1 MSPTPDFPPKLTPHD
16 PRVLSKTATINGKK
30 IHYLIGAPAPP
41 TAGDSGPPARANL
54 ESSSASA
61 IDAVS
66 QPRGTVLLVHGWP
79 DLSFGWRYQV
89 PFLLSLGLRVIVPD
103 LPGFG
108 RSDSP
113 QELTAYSYKN
123 VTRDLLELVTQNVPG
138 GKAQIEKEGGIIVG
152 GHDWGGAVA
161 WRFALWF
168 PDLTRA
174 VFSVCTPFWAPRAGG
189 YMSLQQIVDAVL
201 PNFRYQ
207 LQLSGPE
214 VEAKVKGE
222 EKIRQF
228 LSGVY
233 EAKGPNGERVFTTEK
248 GCLFENLPKMGKSPL
263 VDDREMEY
271 YVKEVVGND
280 KGSLRGGLN
289 WYRTTQVNY
298 EEERDLIKQ
307 LEQRGKNAKTGDK
320 IVEPPALFVQASN
333 DEALPPAMAE
343 GMERYFEKKLIKKE
357 VQATHWAHW
366 EQPVKVNQ
374 AIAEFLSPI
383 LKEVDAKL

>member
-1 MSPTPDFPPKLTPHD
+1 MSSTPDFPPKLVPND
-16 PRVLSKTATINGKK
+16 PRVLSKTTTINGKK
-30 IHYLIGAPAPP
+30 YHYLISAPP
-41 TAGDSGPPARANL
+41 PLTGGGDAPPARANL
-54 ESSSASA
+54 ESPSST
-61 IDAVS
+61 IDAAS

-123 VTRDLLELVTQNVPG
+123 VTRDLLELVLSEVPG
-138 GKAQIEKEGGIIVG
+138 GKKQIEKEGGIIVG

-161 WRFALWF
+161 WRFALWY
-168 PDLTRA
+168 PELTRA
-174 VFSVCTPFWAPRAGG
+174 VLSVCTPFWAPQAGG
-189 YMSLQQIVDAVL
+189 FVPLKQMVDTVL

-214 VEAKVKGE
+214 FEAQVKGK

-228 LSGVY
+228 LNGVY
-233 EAKGPNGERVFTTEK
+233 GGKGPNGEPVFTTEK
-248 GCLFENLPKMGKSPL
+248 GCLFENLPKMGKTPL
-263 VDDREMEY
+263 LDDREMEY
-271 YVKEVVGND
+271 YVKEVAGND
-280 KGSLRGGLN
+280 KGSMRGGVN

-298 EEERDLIKQ
+298 EEERELLKQ
-307 LEQRGKNAKTGDK
+307 LEKRGKSAKTGEK
-320 IVEPPALFVQASN
+320 IVEPPALFIQATR
-333 DEALPPAMAE
+333 DTALPPAMSE
-343 GMERYFEKKLIKKE
+343 GMERYFEKKLMKRE
-357 VQATHWAHW
+357 VDATHWALW

-374 AIAEFLSPI
+374 AIAEFLGGV
-383 LKEVDAKL
+383 LTEVEAKL